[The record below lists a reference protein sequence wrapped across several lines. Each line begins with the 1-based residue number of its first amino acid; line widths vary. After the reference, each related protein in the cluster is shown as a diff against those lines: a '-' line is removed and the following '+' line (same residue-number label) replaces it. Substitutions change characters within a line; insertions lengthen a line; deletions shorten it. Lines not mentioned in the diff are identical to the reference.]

1 MALGKGRWREDRYGP
16 EAMMRGMRVVPC
28 PLGAW
33 EQSGRVYAEHGDPSG
48 LLLPLPVAWRLQS

>member
-28 PLGAW
+28 PLGA
-33 EQSGRVYAEHGDPSG
+33 
-48 LLLPLPVAWRLQS
+48 